1 MSGSIARIL
10 CTTVVSTVCLLS
22 SAQPVAEILRYDSD
36 VEDNLAVGL
45 WNCPLPMDY
54 DGDGVRDLV
63 VSCPDKPYRGL
74 YFFRNIGSD
83 AEPFFDT
90 AVIISSEG
98 KNYIRMSESDG
109 TVRVLSPGIEYRG
122 FREKLFSD
130 PVQIPYEGE
139 QIDLEGKRSH
149 TWEYVDWDSDG
160 DLDIIVG
167 IDTWKEYG
175 WDNAYDSNGEWKKG
189 PIKGFVHLIKNT
201 DGKYGYWG
209 PLPMSTFGAPDPCV
223 ADFDGDG
230 DLDVIC
236 GEFTDGLTWYE
247 NIQMMDNP
255 SFAEGRRLRNR
266 KGEITVH
273 VEMIVPVACDFDGDG
288 NVDLIVGDEDG
299 TVSWLRNT
307 GKVRKHMPV
316 FEDLRYFRQKAG
328 EIKFGALATP
338 CCHDWDGDGDI
349 DIISGNS
356 AGDIC
361 LIRNLSGGDEPV
373 WSTPELFRVGRKP
386 FRIVAGKNGS
396 IQGPAERKWGYTVL
410 TVSDMDG
417 DGRPDIVFNSIWGKV
432 QWLRNKGSED
442 GLRMSRPKSVKVDWE
457 GGTPKP
463 EWNWWNPEEGTLVT
477 QWRTTPAMI
486 DWNGDGLDDL
496 VCLDQEGYL
505 SLYERIPGKVLFKP
519 EKRVF
524 FCENCSSYNNMQGA
538 VDSAPGLLRLNAGK
552 AGSSGRRKIC
562 FADWDGD
569 GRKDLIVDSRNA
581 SWFRNISEEEGVT
594 TFSFMGDISSTV
606 LACHSTSP
614 ATVDWNGDGKDD
626 ILLGAEDGHFYLV
639 RNPY

>member
-1 MSGSIARIL
+1 MSVSIARIL

-90 AVIISSEG
+90 AVKISSDG

-109 TVRVLSPGIEYRG
+109 AVRVLSPGIEYRG

-247 NIQMMDNP
+247 NIQMMD
-255 SFAEGRRLRNR
+255 
-266 KGEITVH
+266 
-273 VEMIVPVACDFDGDG
+273 
-288 NVDLIVGDEDG
+288 
-299 TVSWLRNT
+299 
-307 GKVRKHMPV
+307 
-316 FEDLRYFRQKAG
+316 
-328 EIKFGALATP
+328 IK
-338 CCHDWDGDGDI
+338 DV
-349 DIISGNS
+349 N
-356 AGDIC
+356 
-361 LIRNLSGGDEPV
+361 
-373 WSTPELFRVGRKP
+373 
-386 FRIVAGKNGS
+386 
-396 IQGPAERKWGYTVL
+396 
-410 TVSDMDG
+410 
-417 DGRPDIVFNSIWGKV
+417 
-432 QWLRNKGSED
+432 
-442 GLRMSRPKSVKVDWE
+442 
-457 GGTPKP
+457 
-463 EWNWWNPEEGTLVT
+463 
-477 QWRTTPAMI
+477 
-486 DWNGDGLDDL
+486 
-496 VCLDQEGYL
+496 
-505 SLYERIPGKVLFKP
+505 
-519 EKRVF
+519 
-524 FCENCSSYNNMQGA
+524 
-538 VDSAPGLLRLNAGK
+538 
-552 AGSSGRRKIC
+552 
-562 FADWDGD
+562 
-569 GRKDLIVDSRNA
+569 
-581 SWFRNISEEEGVT
+581 
-594 TFSFMGDISSTV
+594 
-606 LACHSTSP
+606 
-614 ATVDWNGDGKDD
+614 
-626 ILLGAEDGHFYLV
+626 
-639 RNPY
+639 